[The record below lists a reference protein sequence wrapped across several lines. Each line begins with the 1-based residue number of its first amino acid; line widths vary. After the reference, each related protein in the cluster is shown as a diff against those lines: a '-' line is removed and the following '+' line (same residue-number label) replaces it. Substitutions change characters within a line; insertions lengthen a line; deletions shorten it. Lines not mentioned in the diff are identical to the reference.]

1 MSASTAPACVLGP
14 RAGLVRAWPIEV
26 PDRLAGGYAARVERE
41 RAACGD
47 YPPEWPAVAWL
58 VKVISGWRCERCR
71 RPHSGTMAD
80 GFGLTVHHLDR
91 VKWNLEHWNLAALCQ
106 RCHLHIEHVVE
117 WHRDWPFPHSRWMA
131 VHVADYNEWARR
143 QPCPACVGAGCAT
156 CAGAGHLPL
165 LSLVGIEERDHS
177 GSWPVDGRA
186 APPEPEAAGEQLQL
200 LDEVRGERTR

>member
-1 MSASTAPACVLGP
+1 VIPAG
-14 RAGLVRAWPIEV
+14 RLVRTWPIEV
-26 PDRLAGGYAARVERE
+26 PERLAGGYAARVERE
-41 RAACGD
+41 RTARGD

-80 GFGLTVHHLDR
+80 GFGLTVHHLDK

-106 RCHLHIEHVVE
+106 RCHLHIEHHVE
-117 WHRDWPFPHSRWMA
+117 FYRDWPFAHSAWMA

-143 QPCPACVGAGCAT
+143 QPCPTCRRGAEVDPGLAAADCGT

-165 LSLVGIEERDHS
+165 LSLVGVENRDYS
-177 GSWPVDGRA
+177 GSWPVVETVELLG
-186 APPEPEAAGEQLQL
+186 PPAAGEQLEL
-200 LDEVRGERTR
+200 PA